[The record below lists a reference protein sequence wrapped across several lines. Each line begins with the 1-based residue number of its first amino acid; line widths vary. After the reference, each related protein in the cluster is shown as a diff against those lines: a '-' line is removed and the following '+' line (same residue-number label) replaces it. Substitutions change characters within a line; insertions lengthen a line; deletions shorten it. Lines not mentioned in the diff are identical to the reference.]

1 MDKAYTQ
8 STLGNCGL
16 YKEESKMHCTRK
28 KRKKFVLKSNIFLYL
43 FIYLLL
49 KHVNAVL
56 FYDMSCLK
64 LLPSDK

>member
-1 MDKAYTQ
+1 MDKAYTK

-16 YKEESKMHCTRK
+16 YKEESKNALHK
-28 KRKKFVLKSNIFLYL
+28 KIKRKKFVLKPNIFLYL

-56 FYDMSCLK
+56 FL
-64 LLPSDK
+64 